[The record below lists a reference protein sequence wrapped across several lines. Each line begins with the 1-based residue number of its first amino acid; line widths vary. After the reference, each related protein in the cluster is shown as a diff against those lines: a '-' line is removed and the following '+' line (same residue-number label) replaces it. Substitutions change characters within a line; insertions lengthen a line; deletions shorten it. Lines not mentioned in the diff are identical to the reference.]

1 MLSTALST
9 TLLAHLAP
17 TTPAPSPSAPP
28 SPDPTPGACL
38 PGHDGIPAS
47 PIGHLMCGDYLAHA
61 PAVAWQF
68 TRERWPL
75 LPALAAVFV
84 AARLAAVWRRRHAWQ
99 RAAAQAVWLEVRPP
113 VTATPA
119 ATLALWQLLATLLPA
134 ARRWTPQPRRLVW
147 EVHATPTGMRAGLWI
162 PPGVNPTAVLRA
174 LQRAWPGVRAEQ
186 ATAPVIA
193 PERPVFGVALRST
206 QPDWLPLVDDAA
218 PPTSRRWEYAPAE
231 DDRIRAVFDGLA
243 AAGRTGGGLLQIHVT
258 RAPRQRVAVL
268 RRATVNPRRVRRQRG
283 GLRLLILGLEALRA
297 GIQTA
302 LDFVTPNTS
311 TGSRHQPD
319 PMDPLAA
326 EHARQARAK
335 HAQAPHLLVALR
347 AFATGPTVPAA
358 RAAAADI
365 TSGYTLLSAHWRP
378 RRLRQAATAARWR
391 WVPASRMQLATV
403 AETAALAGLPA
414 EPSAYGLPAAASRRV
429 PAGRDTF
436 TAPAGPA
443 AGRSRPVRRPPA
455 TRRGSPEP
463 EPAADP
469 DDANPPTAWSVP

>member
-1 MLSTALST
+1 MLSTAFT
-9 TLLAHLAP
+9 TTSFTTPLAP
-17 TTPAPSPSAPP
+17 PAPKPPP
-28 SPDPTPGACL
+28 SPPPGACV
-38 PGHDGIPAS
+38 PGRDGIPAS
-47 PIGHLMCGDYLAHA
+47 PIGHLVCGDYLAHA
-61 PAVAWQF
+61 PAVVWQF
-68 TRERWPL
+68 ARTWWPL
-75 LPALAAVFV
+75 LLALAAVFV
-84 AARLAAVWRRRHAWQ
+84 AARLGWVLWRRHAWRQ
-99 RAAAQAVWLEVRPP
+99 AAAQAVWLEVVPP

-134 ARRWTPQPRRLVW
+134 ARRWTLRPRRLVW
-147 EVHATPTGMRAGLWI
+147 EVHATPTGMRAGLWV

-193 PERPVFGVALRST
+193 PERPAVGVALRST

-258 RAPRQRVAVL
+258 RAPRHRVAVL
-268 RRATVNPRRVRRQRG
+268 RRATVDPRRVRRQRG
-283 GLRLLILGLEALRA
+283 GVRLLILALEALRA
-297 GIQTA
+297 GIQMA

-311 TGSRHQPD
+311 PSGRRQPG
-319 PMDPLAA
+319 PMDPVVA

-335 HAQAPHLLVALR
+335 HAQAPHLLVTVR

-365 TSGYTLLSAHWRP
+365 TSGYILLSPHWRP
-378 RRLRQAATAARWR
+378 RRLRRAATAACWR
-391 WVPASRMQLATV
+391 WVPASRMQLATA

-414 EPSAYGLPAAASRRV
+414 EPSAYGLPAAASRRI
-429 PAGRDTF
+429 PPSRDTF
-436 TAPAGPA
+436 TPPARRLRPPDRPQ
-443 AGRSRPVRRPPA
+443 AGRGDARQPV
-455 TRRGSPEP
+455 E
-463 EPAADP
+463 DH
-469 DDANPPTAWSVP
+469 DDNVPPTVWRTP